1 MSRIVLQSPPQ
12 DRGIGRSPLQIGTG
26 CQLRDHLPAN
36 PNPYNP
42 SREWLVT
49 KEHRELNLAKR
60 YAKQAEVWSGHTR
73 DLPEL
78 PVGSHVSV
86 QNHHGHGNKPKRW
99 DHFGLIVDVLPH
111 QQYRI
116 II

>member
-1 MSRIVLQSPPQ
+1 MAAALYRLGQVASS
-12 DRGIGRSPLQIGTG
+12 GTTCPLIPT
-26 CQLRDHLPAN
+26 N
-36 PNPYNP
+36 SYKP